1 MRYFFT
7 RQIVYDLYLRK
18 MIPKTISRDQVREF
32 LLKEMKLGHLQE
44 GQTINLAA
52 LARKLKVSV
61 TPIREA
67 LTQLQQ
73 SRIITAIPNRGFI
86 ISELSLKE
94 AKDLYELVA
103 DLEVLA
109 IENSVFSPMD
119 IQQLKEQQ
127 LVFKHAAD
135 TVSRINAKL
144 EFHRLLTKNYGN
156 SLAQQI
162 LKDLKIRIFFYER
175 EFMSDDLL
183 YSKSD
188 NQHDGII
195 SAIEDDN
202 VPTASLV
209 LKMNWMLI
217 LDYIKK
223 QLLGVL

>member
-1 MRYFFT
+1 M
-7 RQIVYDLYLRK
+7 IV
-18 MIPKTISRDQVREF
+18 KTSFRDQVREF
-32 LLKEMKLGHLQE
+32 LLNEMKQGHLQE

-52 LARKLKVSV
+52 LARKLNVSV

-86 ISELSLKE
+86 ISELSQKE

-109 IENSVFSPMD
+109 IENSEFDEAS
-119 IQQLKEQQ
+119 IAALKAQQ
-127 LVFKHAAD
+127 LVFKNAED

-144 EFHRLLTKNYGN
+144 GFHRLLTKNYGN
-156 SLAQQI
+156 ILAQNV
-162 LKDLKIRIFFYER
+162 LEDLKIRIFFYER
-175 EFMSDDLL
+175 EFMADDLL

-188 NQHDGII
+188 NQHDAII

-209 LKMNWMLI
+209 LKMNWMVI
-217 LDYIKK
+217 LDYIQR
-223 QLLGVL
+223 QLLEVL

>member
-1 MRYFFT
+1 
-7 RQIVYDLYLRK
+7 
-18 MIPKTISRDQVREF
+18 MITKTIFRDQVREH
-32 LLKEMKLGHLQE
+32 LLQEMRLGNLQE

-52 LARKLKVSV
+52 LARKLEVSV

-94 AKDLYELVA
+94 ALDLYDLVA

-109 IENSVFSPMD
+109 IENSAFDEKSIVK
-119 IQQLKEQQ
+119 LKEQQ
-127 LVFKHAAD
+127 VVFKNAED
-135 TVSRINAKL
+135 TIARISAKL
-144 EFHRLLTKNYGN
+144 AFHRLLTENYKNE
-156 SLAQQI
+156 LAQRI
-162 LKDLKIRIFFYER
+162 LEDLKIRIFFYER
-175 EFMSDDLL
+175 EFMADDLL

-188 NQHDGII
+188 NQHDAII
-195 SAIEDDN
+195 SAIADDN

-217 LDYIKK
+217 LDYIQK
-223 QLLGVL
+223 QLLEVL

>member
-1 MRYFFT
+1 
-7 RQIVYDLYLRK
+7 
-18 MIPKTISRDQVREF
+18 MIIKTSFRDQVREF
-32 LLKEMKLGHLQE
+32 LLAEMKQGHLQE

-52 LARKLKVSV
+52 LARKLGVSV

-109 IENSVFSPMD
+109 IENSEFDEES
-119 IQQLKEQQ
+119 IEQLKEQQ
-127 LVFKHAAD
+127 IVFKNAED
-135 TVSRINAKL
+135 TVARINAKL

-156 SLAQQI
+156 SLAQHV
-162 LKDLKIRIFFYER
+162 LEDLKVRVFFYER
-175 EFMSDDLL
+175 EFMADDLL

-188 NQHDGII
+188 NQHDAII
-195 SAIEDDN
+195 SAIDDDN

-217 LDYIKK
+217 LDYIQR
-223 QLLGVL
+223 QLLEVL